1 MKFLFD
7 FFPVIAFFIAFY
19 VPEDRQQGI
28 YAATY
33 TIIIATMIQI
43 ALYWLLYKKFEKM
56 HIITFIVVL
65 IFGGL
70 TIYLQDE
77 VFIKWK
83 PTIVNWCFAAALI
96 ASHFIGDKTL
106 FQRMINL
113 ADDRLKLPDKVWR
126 NVNMSWGLFFIFLGL
141 VNLYVAFS
149 FTTEF
154 WVNFKAWGMT
164 LLNLVFLVAIFAY
177 MYQYL
182 KEVEEGEV
190 TSQEDN
196 L

>member
-33 TIIIATMIQI
+33 TIMIATMIQV

-56 HIITFIVVL
+56 HIITFVVVL

-113 ADDRLKLPDKVWR
+113 ADEKLQLPDKVWR

-164 LLNLVFLVAIFAY
+164 LLNLAFLVAIFIY

-182 KEVEEGEV
+182 KEAEESEV
-190 TSQEDN
+190 SSQEDN
-196 L
+196 S

>member
-33 TIIIATMIQI
+33 TIMIATMIQV

-56 HIITFIVVL
+56 HIITFVVVL

-113 ADDRLKLPDKVWR
+113 ADEKLQLPDKVWR

-164 LLNLVFLVAIFAY
+164 LLNLAFLVAIFIY

-182 KEVEEGEV
+182 KETEEGEV
-190 TSQEDN
+190 SSQEDN
-196 L
+196 S

>member
-33 TIIIATMIQI
+33 TIMIATLIQI
-43 ALYWLLYKKFEKM
+43 CVSWLLYRKFEKM
-56 HIITFIVVL
+56 HIITFVVVL

-113 ADDRLKLPDKVWR
+113 ADEKLQLPDQVWR
-126 NVNMSWGLFFIFLGL
+126 NVNMSWGLFFIFLGF

-164 LLNLVFLVAIFAY
+164 LLNLAFLIAIFIY

-182 KEVEEGEV
+182 KDTEEAEVS
-190 TSQEDN
+190 SQEE
-196 L
+196 

>member
-1 MKFLFD
+1 
-7 FFPVIAFFIAFY
+7 
-19 VPEDRQQGI
+19 
-28 YAATY
+28 
-33 TIIIATMIQI
+33 
-43 ALYWLLYKKFEKM
+43 M
-56 HIITFIVVL
+56 HIITFVVVL

-83 PTIVNWCFAAALI
+83 PTIVNWVFAAALI
-96 ASHFIGDKTL
+96 ASHFIGKITL
-106 FQRMINL
+106 FQRMISL
-113 ADDRLKLPDKVWR
+113 ADDRLQLPDRVWR
-126 NVNMSWGLFFIFLGL
+126 NVNMSWGLFFIFLGF

-164 LLNLVFLVAIFAY
+164 LLNLAFLIAIFIY

-182 KEVEEGEV
+182 KDTEEAEV
-190 TSQEDN
+190 TSQEDQR
-196 L
+196 

>member
-33 TIIIATMIQI
+33 TIMIATLIQI
-43 ALYWLLYKKFEKM
+43 CVYWLLYKKFEKM
-56 HIITFIVVL
+56 HLITFVVVL

-83 PTIVNWCFAAALI
+83 PTIVNWCFALALI
-96 ASHFIGDKTL
+96 GSHFIGDKTL

-113 ADDRLKLPDKVWR
+113 ADEKIQLPDQVWR
-126 NVNMSWGLFFIFLGL
+126 NVNMSWGLFFIFLGV

-164 LLNLVFLVAIFAY
+164 LLNLAFLICIFIY

-182 KEVEEGEV
+182 KETEEV
-190 TSQEDN
+190 TSQEE
-196 L
+196 

>member
-33 TIIIATMIQI
+33 TIMIATMIQV

-56 HIITFIVVL
+56 HIITFVVVL

-113 ADDRLKLPDKVWR
+113 ADEKLQLPDKVWR

-141 VNLYVAFS
+141 INLYVAFS

-164 LLNLVFLVAIFAY
+164 LLNLAFLVAIFIY

-182 KEVEEGEV
+182 KETEEGEV
-190 TSQEDN
+190 SSQEDN
-196 L
+196 S

>member
-33 TIIIATMIQI
+33 TIMIATLIQI
-43 ALYWLLYKKFEKM
+43 CVYWLLYRKFEKM
-56 HIITFIVVL
+56 HIITFVVVL

-83 PTIVNWCFAAALI
+83 PTIVNWCFAVALI

-113 ADDRLKLPDKVWR
+113 ADEKLQLPDQVWR
-126 NVNMSWGLFFIFLGL
+126 NVNMSWGLFFIFLGF

-164 LLNLVFLVAIFAY
+164 LLNLAFLIAIFAY

-182 KEVEEGEV
+182 KDTEEAEVSSREE
-190 TSQEDN
+190 
-196 L
+196 

>member
-7 FFPVIAFFIAFY
+7 FFPVLAFFIAFY

-28 YAATY
+28 YIATY
-33 TIIIATMIQI
+33 TIIIASVIQI
-43 ALYWLLYKKFEKM
+43 TLYRLLYKKFEKM

-65 IFGGL
+65 VFGCL

-77 VFIKWK
+77 RFIKWK
-83 PTIVNWCFAAALI
+83 PTIVNWCFALV
-96 ASHFIGDKTL
+96 FIGSQFVGDKTL

-113 ADDRLKLPDKVWR
+113 ADSKLQLPTQVWK
-126 NVNMSWGLFFIFLGL
+126 NINLSWGLFFIFLGF
-141 VNLYVAFS
+141 VNLYVAYS

-164 LLNLVFLVAIFAY
+164 ALNLVFLVGICIY
-177 MYQYL
+177 MYRFI
-182 KEVEEGEV
+182 KEDESVSSEE
-190 TSQEDN
+190 Q
-196 L
+196 